1 MITVRRSQE
10 RRHLRRGLHEA
21 WMTFDRSNPSDPLGR
36 GFRALETLNEEHIGP
51 ETGFRPLP
59 GKVVEIIT
67 YVREGTL
74 VYQDEAGGLSRLG
87 PGEFER
93 ASVGSGSAPRALNGS
108 LSDLSHSFQSCITTG
123 TPGPIAEREQ
133 RRFPIADREG
143 VLHLV
148 VSPDGRDTSLRI
160 RQDVRLYSSIL
171 LLGHHVVHELGKG
184 RGAWLQVV
192 QGRVL
197 LREFDLGA
205 GDGAAFENEMAISFT
220 AREPSEVLL
229 FDLA

>member
-1 MITVRRSQE
+1 VPPT
-10 RRHLRRGLHEA
+10 
-21 WMTFDRSNPSDPLGR
+21 LGR
-36 GFRALETLNEEHIGP
+36 GFHALETLNEEHLGP
-51 ETGFRPLP
+51 GTGLSPLP
-59 GKVVEIIT
+59 ERVVEIIT

-74 VYQDEAGGLSRLG
+74 VYQDEAGGRSRLG

-93 ASVGSGSAPRALNGS
+93 TSVGSGSAHRALKGS
-108 LSDLSHSFQSCITTG
+108 SGDLSHSFQSCITTG
-123 TPGPIAEREQ
+123 GSGPIPEREQ

-143 VLHLV
+143 ILRLV

-171 LLGHHVVHELGKG
+171 LLGHHLVHELGEG
-184 RGAWLQVV
+184 RGAWLHVV
-192 QGRVL
+192 QGRVH

-205 GDGAAFENEMAISFT
+205 GDGAAFENEAAIAFT
-220 AREPSEVLL
+220 ARAPAEVLL